1 MLRPPITPAV
11 MSYYSNSPS
20 PELRSRKNSTFKQ
33 RKNFRSH
40 STEKTMMQPEDP
52 ESAYGL
58 AGFVT
63 PVDNVRVLAFNSKD

>member
-20 PELRSRKNSTFKQ
+20 PELRSRKNSTIKR

-40 STEKTMMQPEDP
+40 STEKSMMQLEDP
-52 ESAYGL
+52 EIAYGL
-58 AGFVT
+58 AEFVT
-63 PVDNVRVLAFNSKD
+63 PIDNVRVLAFNPED